1 MTGESSE
8 HSTRTFNFSYPTC
21 TNPQVV
27 FRLSVPVAL
36 DARPRA
42 RELVQRLIR
51 MFHVPVYLENELNEK
66 LAQFIAEETKKLR
79 DDRDAALLARLRGA
93 GGGEGGAEGGAAA
106 GGAESAVRLW
116 ERRFK
121 DHEFAALYHKLV
133 HSPALAGVLRAQA
146 GLAAAARAAAAAR
159 DQDIQD
165 LTLRRQINALAARQC
180 EAQDTARA
188 RGRSQL
194 DALAHAQ
201 RQEHRRALRSAVP
214 NFIAVRL
221 SLRCTHHPATTLL
234 QHDTGL
240 DQKPSVAVPAVAGG
254 GGPRGVWGGGG
265 GATHA
270 EESFTIHLGSQLKQT
285 HNLRIVAADVEDLF
299 EAPHADE
306 DECRGNGSIRVGG
319 VPSAADGAGAVLGR
333 AERGGG
339 AAGGGGG
346 AVGAGGG
353 GPAAA
358 RLSTDHHFPALDD
371 QLQHIADL
379 TREPIEKRNQLR
391 HERRV
396 AEAAAGAGAGAG
408 AGAAAGAARARR
420 GAQTGT
426 WSSRVTATCRT
437 RTSCSIS

>member
-201 RQEHRRALRSAVP
+201 RQEHRRALRSA
-214 NFIAVRL
+214 
-221 SLRCTHHPATTLL
+221 
-234 QHDTGL
+234 
-240 DQKPSVAVPAVAGG
+240 AVPAVAGG

-299 EAPHADE
+299 EAPHADDASAE
-306 DECRGNGSIRVGG
+306 SRQLQTALALYSGELSGVVVLRG
-319 VPSAADGAGAVLGR
+319 AAGARWG
-333 AERGGG
+333 RGGG
-339 AAGGGGG
+339 ARRPRAS
-346 AVGAGGG
+346 
-353 GPAAA
+353 PPTTTSP
-358 RLSTDHHFPALDD
+358 RST
-371 QLQHIADL
+371 
-379 TREPIEKRNQLR
+379 
-391 HERRV
+391 
-396 AEAAAGAGAGAG
+396 
-408 AGAAAGAARARR
+408 
-420 GAQTGT
+420 
-426 WSSRVTATCRT
+426 
-437 RTSCSIS
+437 TSCSTSRTSRGNRYV

>member
-165 LTLRRQINALAARQC
+165 LTLRRMEEAVRLLNVSWSEQQINALAARQC

-201 RQEHRRALRSAVP
+201 RQEHRRALRSA
-214 NFIAVRL
+214 
-221 SLRCTHHPATTLL
+221 
-234 QHDTGL
+234 
-240 DQKPSVAVPAVAGG
+240 AVPAVAGG

-306 DECRGNGSIRVGG
+306 SRVGG